1 MINNISRTL
10 EIIKT
15 DPGFLDLIN
24 TNFTAVQPLFP
35 GEILLAEFKKYLQHR
50 SYQADP
56 KGLLLARK
64 AISKYYLERGITVD
78 PEYIIITASTSESYS
93 LIFKT
98 MTGAGDSILLPR
110 PGYPLF
116 EFLAG
121 YEHLQIKF
129 YDLRQEH
136 SWQPDPNDI
145 KKSKAKGIVVISP
158 NNPTG
163 SICSQSILDQ
173 IYEQVA
179 LQKQFLIID
188 EVFSSY
194 DLSGKSLPVISSKDT
209 GTPIFLL
216 NGISKMFGLPDLK
229 LAWIAIPGK
238 KSKSSS
244 GIIDRLETA
253 NDTYLNA
260 NYFIQSALPALF
272 ENSKEYQKCILDLL
286 LKNLQTLRQFTDAN
300 RQYFSCNLPQG
311 GIHAVINLK
320 MKQEL
325 EEKIVLELLNK
336 QKLSVHP
343 GYFYDH
349 QGHYA
354 ALIISL
360 LNDPEKFAAGL
371 SRILQFVIEY
381 HLS

>member
-10 EIIKT
+10 EKIKT
-15 DPGFLDLIN
+15 DPGFIDLIT
-24 TNFTAVQPLFP
+24 TNFTAVRPLFP
-35 GEILLAEFKKYLQHR
+35 KKVLLTEFDKYLQIR

-56 KGLLLARK
+56 KGLPAARK
-64 AISKYYLERGITVD
+64 AISNFYLERGITVD
-78 PEYIIITASTSESYS
+78 PEHIIITASTSESYS
-93 LIFKT
+93 LIFKS

-121 YEHLQIKF
+121 YEHLQTEF
-129 YDLRQEH
+129 YDLIQDH
-136 SWQPDPNDI
+136 SWQPNPDAV
-145 KKSKAKGIVVISP
+145 KKSKAKGMVVISP

-163 SICSQSILDQ
+163 SICSQSIFDQ
-173 IYEQVA
+173 IYEQVT

-194 DLSGKSLPVISSKDT
+194 DLSGKGLPVINSKVT
-209 GTPIFLL
+209 GAPLFIL

-229 LAWIAIPGK
+229 LAWIAIPGG
-238 KSKSSS
+238 KSKNSNE
-244 GIIDRLETA
+244 IIDRLETA

-272 ENSKEYQKCILDLL
+272 ENSAAYQKNILNLL
-286 LKNLQTLRQFTDAN
+286 LKNLQILRQFTDEN

-311 GIHAVINLK
+311 GIHAVISLK
-320 MKQEL
+320 IKQEL
-325 EEKIVLELLNK
+325 EEKIVLGLLKK

-349 QGHYA
+349 QGHNA

-360 LNDPEKFAAGL
+360 LNEPEKFAAGL
-371 SRILQFVIEY
+371 SRLLRFVIEY
-381 HLS
+381 NLS